1 MQAGDR
7 LGRPS
12 VVPHP
17 SRTGNQV
24 KAPMGRYLLR
34 RLLLLIPILLGV
46 SILVFALVHAI
57 PGDISNFMIGTDTR
71 ITDEQRERV
80 RASYG
85 LDQPL
90 PVQYAKW
97 MGHVLQGDLGNSFR
111 TRRPITDE
119 LSLRLPVTIQLA
131 LMAATMAIVAAIPIG
146 VLAAVK
152 RNSRL
157 DYAATVGTLI
167 GISMPNFLLAT
178 ILVLIFSF
186 KLKWLPPIGYVPFR
200 EEPVANLKVMLM
212 PSVSLALPLTAVLM
226 RYTRSAVLEAL
237 EHDHVRVA
245 RAKGLANRTVMGRHV
260 LRNASIPIITVI
272 GIQFATLLGGT
283 VIIETI
289 FGLPG
294 IGRYIYESI
303 STRDYPVVQGV
314 TLVMAALF
322 VLISLVVD
330 ITYAFM
336 DPRLR
341 HR

>member
-1 MQAGDR
+1 
-7 LGRPS
+7 
-12 VVPHP
+12 
-17 SRTGNQV
+17 
-24 KAPMGRYLLR
+24 MGQYLLR
-34 RLLLLIPILLGV
+34 RMLLLIPVLFGV
-46 SILVFALVHAI
+46 SILVFTLIHAI
-57 PGDISNFMIGTDTR
+57 PGDFANFVIGTDTR
-71 ITDEQRERV
+71 ITEEQRELV

-90 PVQYAKW
+90 PVQYGKW

-119 LSLRLPVTIQLA
+119 LALRLPVTAELA
-131 LMAATMAIVAAIPIG
+131 VLAATMAIALAIPAG
-146 VLAAVK
+146 VIAAVR

-157 DYAATVGTLI
+157 DYAATIGTLI
-167 GISMPNFLLAT
+167 GISMPSFLLAT
-178 ILVLIFSF
+178 ILVLVFSF
-186 KLKWLPPIGYVPFR
+186 RLKWLPPIGYVPFS
-200 EEPVANLKVMLM
+200 EDPVGNLKVMLM
-212 PSVSLALPLTAVLM
+212 PAVSLALPLTAVIM

-237 EHDHVRVA
+237 SSDHVRVA
-245 RAKGLANRTVMGRHV
+245 RSKGLANRTVMSRHV

-314 TLVMAALF
+314 TLVMATIF
-322 VLISLVVD
+322 VVISLLVD
-330 ITYAFM
+330 VTYSYM

-341 HR
+341 HK

>member
-1 MQAGDR
+1 
-7 LGRPS
+7 
-12 VVPHP
+12 
-17 SRTGNQV
+17 
-24 KAPMGRYLLR
+24 MGPYLLR
-34 RLLLLIPILLGV
+34 RLLLLIPILFGV
-46 SILVFALVHAI
+46 SLLVFGLIHAI
-57 PGDISNFMIGTDTR
+57 PGDATLIAIGTDTR
-71 ITDEQRERV
+71 ITPEQRELV
-80 RASYG
+80 RKSYG

-97 MGHVLQGDLGNSFR
+97 MGHVLTGDLGKSLR
-111 TRRPITDE
+111 TRRPLTDE
-119 LSLRLPVTIQLA
+119 LRLRLPVTTQLA
-131 LMAATMAIVAAIPIG
+131 LMAATMAIGLAIPIG

-157 DYAATVGTLI
+157 DYAATIGTLI

-200 EEPVANLKVMLM
+200 EEPINNLKVMLM

-237 EHDHVRVA
+237 SHDHVQVA
-245 RAKGLANRTVMGRHV
+245 RAKGLANRAVMTRHV

-283 VIIETI
+283 VIIESI

-303 STRDYPVVQGV
+303 STRDYPVVQSV
-314 TLVMAALF
+314 TLVMAAIF
-322 VLISLVVD
+322 VLISLIVD

-341 HR
+341 RE

>member
-1 MQAGDR
+1 
-7 LGRPS
+7 
-12 VVPHP
+12 
-17 SRTGNQV
+17 
-24 KAPMGRYLLR
+24 MGPYLLR
-34 RLLLLIPILLGV
+34 RLLLLIPILFGV
-46 SILVFALVHAI
+46 SLLVFGLIHAI
-57 PGDISNFMIGTDTR
+57 PGDATLIAIGTDTR
-71 ITDEQRERV
+71 ITPEQRELV
-80 RASYG
+80 RKSYG

-97 MGHVLQGDLGNSFR
+97 MGHVLTGDLGKSLR
-111 TRRPITDE
+111 TRRPLTDE
-119 LSLRLPVTIQLA
+119 LRLRLPVTTQLA
-131 LMAATMAIVAAIPIG
+131 LMAATMAIGLAIPIG

-157 DYAATVGTLI
+157 DYAATIGTLI

-200 EEPVANLKVMLM
+200 EEPINNLKVMLM

-237 EHDHVRVA
+237 SHDHVQVA
-245 RAKGLANRTVMGRHV
+245 RAKGLANRAVMTRHV

-283 VIIETI
+283 VIIESI

-303 STRDYPVVQGV
+303 STRDYPVVQSV
-314 TLVMAALF
+314 TLVMAAIF

-341 HR
+341 RE